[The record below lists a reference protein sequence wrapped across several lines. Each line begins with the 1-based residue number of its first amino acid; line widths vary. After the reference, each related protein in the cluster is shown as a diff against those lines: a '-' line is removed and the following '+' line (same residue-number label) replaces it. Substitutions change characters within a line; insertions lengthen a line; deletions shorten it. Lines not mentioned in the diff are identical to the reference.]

1 MRTFRINNTT
11 TSTGRLH
18 QLRILLLEDGVIL
31 LGFPIPD
38 GVGSEDEVHF
48 FEGALVGFRV
58 ESPDYDYGGGVDGT
72 EEVEGLFVE
81 LGEDGWEEE
90 HLISSMNKFR
100 KIEKCPGMMMILT
113 VQPFPMDQPTTPH
126 AFPLARTS
134 RGNISAG

>member
-1 MRTFRINNTT
+1 MHTFRINNTAA
-11 TSTGRLH
+11 STGCLQ
-18 QLRILLLEDGVIL
+18 QLRILLLEDGEIL
-31 LGFPIPD
+31 LGFPVPD

-81 LGEDGWEEE
+81 FGEDGWEEE

-100 KIEKCPGMMMILT
+100 KLEKFRGMMRILT
-113 VQPFPMDQPTTPH
+113 VQPLPMDQPTTPH
-126 AFPLARTS
+126 ALPLARTS
-134 RGNISAG
+134 SGNISAG